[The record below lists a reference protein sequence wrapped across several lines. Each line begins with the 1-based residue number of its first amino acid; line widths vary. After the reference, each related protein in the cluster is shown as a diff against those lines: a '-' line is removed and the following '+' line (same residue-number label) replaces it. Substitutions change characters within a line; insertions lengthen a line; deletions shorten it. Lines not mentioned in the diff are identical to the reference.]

1 MTTTTLTD
9 ALSLRGVTRSYGE
22 VRALD
27 GLDLEIRPGEIV
39 ALLGPNGAGK
49 STAMEMMVGL
59 ATPEQGSVRVLG
71 TDPTTATR
79 TGLIGTM
86 LQAGALLP
94 DQRVRTMLRML
105 HSLQAHPMPMAEVV
119 DGADIAELMPRRIS
133 ALSGGQSQRVRFAI
147 ALLGDPQVLLLDE
160 PTVGM
165 DIGARRAFWQQ
176 MRRVAASGRT
186 VVFATHHLEEA
197 EREAG
202 RVVVMDRGRVVADG
216 TGAEIA
222 AVVAGRVITLRGV
235 AAERV
240 TALPGVDSAAV
251 DETDDRRVR
260 AVCTDSDAAL
270 AALFTGPLAGD
281 VHDVLVS
288 APGLEEAFLRIT
300 EHEDEAAR

>member
-176 MRRVAASGRT
+176 MREGAASGRT